1 MSNLQPTLN
10 YESFKNC
17 DIVIEAVFEDIGLKH
32 RVIKE
37 VEQYI
42 PEHCIFASN
51 TSALPITEIA
61 KGSKRPEKVLKEIH
75 SNSDVLNFN
84 ILGHWNALL
93 LSGRQNAAV
102 GNHHH

>member
-61 KGSKRPEKVLKEIH
+61 KGSKRPEKVFKEIP
-75 SNSDVLNFN
+75 FQQ
-84 ILGHWNALL
+84 
-93 LSGRQNAAV
+93 RCTKF
-102 GNHHH
+102 

>member
-1 MSNLQPTLN
+1 MIIFIKFPRYERDVIMSNLVPTLS
-10 YESFKNC
+10 YDSFKNC

-61 KGSKRPEKVLKEIH
+61 KGSKRPEKVLQEIN
-75 SNSDVLNFN
+75 SNNCVLNLTF
-84 ILGHWNALL
+84 
-93 LSGRQNAAV
+93 
-102 GNHHH
+102 